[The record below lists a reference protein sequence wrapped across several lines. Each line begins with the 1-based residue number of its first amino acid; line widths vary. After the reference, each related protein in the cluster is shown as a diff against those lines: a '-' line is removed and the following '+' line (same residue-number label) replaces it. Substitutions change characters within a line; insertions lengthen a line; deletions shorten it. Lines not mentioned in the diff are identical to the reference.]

1 MNNSIELSYTFKK
14 IINQKNITENS
25 KYNNEKIKVSNIVE
39 GAFKNN
45 FKSGTKTA
53 VKRNRNIELFSKVLY
68 LNYIMLKIIL
78 IYYIKK
84 ERKIKLIKIK

>member
-1 MNNSIELSYTFKK
+1 LNNSIELLYTFKK

-68 LNYIMLKIIL
+68 LNSNNVEDNSNLL
-78 IYYIKK
+78 HKK
-84 ERKIKLIKIK
+84 RKKNQINKM

>member
-1 MNNSIELSYTFKK
+1 MNNSIELLYTFKK
-14 IINQKNITENS
+14 IIKQKNITENS

-45 FKSGTKTA
+45 FKSGTKTT